1 MDIASLVIGIIAVAF
16 GFIPCLN
23 VFIFI
28 PAVIGLI
35 LGIISFN
42 KKKQEGLP
50 TGLALAG
57 IILNGLP
64 ILFGLSCV
72 TLGIVG
78 GEVEGLEAI
87 ESTVIK

>member
-23 VFIFI
+23 LFIFI
-28 PAVIGLI
+28 PAIIGLI

-50 TGLALAG
+50 TGLALSG

-64 ILFGLSCV
+64 ILFSIGCM
-72 TLGIVG
+72 TLGMVG
-78 GEVEGLEAI
+78 GETEGLNAI